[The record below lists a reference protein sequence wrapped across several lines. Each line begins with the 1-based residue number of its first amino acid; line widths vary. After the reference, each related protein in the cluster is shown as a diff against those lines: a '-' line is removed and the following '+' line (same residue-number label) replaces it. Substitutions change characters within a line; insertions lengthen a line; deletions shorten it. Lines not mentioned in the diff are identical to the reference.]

1 MSSCFG
7 SYRTNNTSKDY
18 TNKLRNKAIY
28 SDLQNNTKTKNRK
41 IACVNQSG
49 NLSKVNNHS
58 NLLNLMHGFVDCKGT
73 EISKL
78 GQQFSKIK
86 CEIYNDITSNTDI
99 SNGYTGTILT
109 TDTPGFLSDTFEVIN
124 TGGAII
130 NRYAEI
136 VEGTSDSVVLANN
149 QKYNK
154 TKCYDRNMKIN
165 VTV

>member
-1 MSSCFG
+1 
-7 SYRTNNTSKDY
+7 
-18 TNKLRNKAIY
+18 
-28 SDLQNNTKTKNRK
+28 
-41 IACVNQSG
+41 
-49 NLSKVNNHS
+49 
-58 NLLNLMHGFVDCKGT
+58 
-73 EISKL
+73 
-78 GQQFSKIK
+78 
-86 CEIYNDITSNTDI
+86 
-99 SNGYTGTILT
+99 
-109 TDTPGFLSDTFEVIN
+109 FEVVN